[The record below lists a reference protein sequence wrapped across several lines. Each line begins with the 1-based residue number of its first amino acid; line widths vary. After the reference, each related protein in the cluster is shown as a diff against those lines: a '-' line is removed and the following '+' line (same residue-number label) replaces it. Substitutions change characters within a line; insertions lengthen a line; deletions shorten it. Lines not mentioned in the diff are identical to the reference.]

1 MARTYR
7 YREPKREN
15 APSPYA
21 ADHQGVRCKEA
32 LRPDN
37 HGGRKNAHGSPTIVR
52 LHHYLG
58 NGQGLVY
65 GPVPECTP
73 VVHDQL
79 QTLIC
84 TGIAMFRFEDLLV
97 LLLLIPG
104 R

>member
-58 NGQGLVY
+58 NGQGLGVEQDDKQAAY
-65 GPVPECTP
+65 WYRKAVEQGHT
-73 VVHDQL
+73 
-79 QTLIC
+79 
-84 TGIAMFRFEDLLV
+84 IAKIMLEFMFER
-97 LLLLIPG
+97 
-104 R
+104 

>member
-58 NGQGLVY
+58 NGQGK
-65 GPVPECTP
+65 PELRGHLRP
-73 VVHDQL
+73 EFGYEQ
-79 QTLIC
+79 
-84 TGIAMFRFEDLLV
+84 
-97 LLLLIPG
+97 
-104 R
+104 

>member
-58 NGQGLVY
+58 NGQTLVA
-65 GPVPECTP
+65 V
-73 VVHDQL
+73 Q
-79 QTLIC
+79 
-84 TGIAMFRFEDLLV
+84 AKADLNKGQQGQG
-97 LLLLIPG
+97 LLIFQ
-104 R
+104 